1 MSNKTRL
8 QFGAVQ
14 VVRGDRLWGINYAM
28 GQSFAYGGTR
38 PGEQITATGTYKLV
52 LSKVRAR
59 YIGVRFRGERSAS
72 NIVFELWFNHTKR
85 KTFTLT
91 AGEIHDYLYIHD
103 VERDIG
109 DPTNPADVGFVN
121 YPVEV
126 IITSIGGGSFL
137 RDILVLAMRDNAF
150 PLRFASDI
158 FLDPD

>member
-1 MSNKTRL
+1 MSNASRL
-8 QFGAVQ
+8 QIPFSSI
-14 VVRGDRLWGINYAM
+14 VRGDQLWGINYGM

-38 PGEQITATGTYKLV
+38 PGEKLAAAHTYVLV

-59 YIGVRFRGERSAS
+59 YIGVRFRGEGISGS
-72 NIVFELWFNHTKR
+72 VILELWFNHTKR
-85 KTFTLT
+85 KTFTVAST
-91 AGEIHDYLYIHD
+91 EVHDYLYIHD

-126 IITSIGGGSFL
+126 KITAVTGTSFL
-137 RDILVLAMRDNAF
+137 RDVLVLAMRDNVF

-158 FLDPD
+158 FLNPD

>member
-8 QFGAVQ
+8 QFAGNKI
-14 VVRGDRLWGINYAM
+14 VRGDRLWGVNYGM

-38 PGEQITATGTYKLV
+38 PGEKLTATHTHKLV

-59 YIGVRFRGERSAS
+59 YIGVRFRGEGLAGALT
-72 NIVFELWFNHTKR
+72 FELWFNHTKR
-85 KTFTLT
+85 KTFTIT
-91 AGEIHDYLYIHD
+91 TTEVHDYLFIHD
-103 VERDIG
+103 VERDID
-109 DPTNPADVGFVN
+109 DPTNPADVGFVD

-126 IITSIGGGSFL
+126 IITSVSGTSFL

-150 PLRFASDI
+150 PLRFSSDI